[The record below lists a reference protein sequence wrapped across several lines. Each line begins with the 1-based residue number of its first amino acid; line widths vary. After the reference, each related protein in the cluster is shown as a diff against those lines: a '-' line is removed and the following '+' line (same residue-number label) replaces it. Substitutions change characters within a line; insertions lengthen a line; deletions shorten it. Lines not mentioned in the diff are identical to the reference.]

1 MGPKISRGK
10 AQSGSTD
17 TPDTNS
23 QSQWTDTPADAGN
36 IEWDGSLI
44 DKARWFFN
52 LLDALPEDSKFFRL
66 IETATVLTDK
76 QAKIAVFHPDHARI
90 HLERSD
96 APGSIDAPCMY
107 MRNSFGPI
115 TSAASA
121 MASPGAPPIPPSLSA
136 MAPAE
141 EEPAE
146 EGEEAAPAPAPSAL
160 DAMATISAQIAALAT
175 SASPTTTTPSALSRV
190 LGPDYAA
197 MYTIAPHVIETT
209 DEELAAYFLNR
220 IGPQSVRKEYRAKA
234 NRSGRRFIVVFL
246 EELKRAAVSSST
258 STTIAE
264 RMRLLLEAGCEPS
277 VAAWLRLTEV
287 HSSWN
292 RAMPP
297 DQVIPA
303 QQLAVMYKN
312 VIVRMG
318 DNADTKLT
326 VKFNELKTESLVK
339 GEDVS
344 AATPRLWREA
354 CLDVLDSL
362 SSADELAQLQ
372 GRALAAFNKD
382 PKRTATDKDKGGGR
396 PGGDW
401 SKKPPK
407 GKWTEGVNRPCN
419 NCKELGLP
427 GKHWDSKCPNKKDAK
442 DQDQGTKQDGET
454 GKGAM
459 ARASTTFFD
468 AGKTNN
474 LDLAMLDD
482 PEAALAA
489 LAGEAP
495 ARSLVA
501 RGASGESRASGEDGY
516 SSHSSTTSEGH
527 HYEDDA
533 SETPSKTP
541 ENRRPLLPLL
551 SWAPTWQTAPRCCT
565 QRVLQRSR
573 ATALSRSQS

>member
-17 TPDTNS
+17 TPDSNR

-115 TSAASA
+115 AIAASA

-209 DEELAAYFLNR
+209 DEELA
-220 IGPQSVRKEYRAKA
+220 
-234 NRSGRRFIVVFL
+234 
-246 EELKRAAVSSST
+246 LKNGFYV
-258 STTIAE
+258 
-264 RMRLLLEAGCEPS
+264 
-277 VAAWLRLTEV
+277 
-287 HSSWN
+287 
-292 RAMPP
+292 
-297 DQVIPA
+297 
-303 QQLAVMYKN
+303 
-312 VIVRMG
+312 
-318 DNADTKLT
+318 
-326 VKFNELKTESLVK
+326 
-339 GEDVS
+339 
-344 AATPRLWREA
+344 
-354 CLDVLDSL
+354 
-362 SSADELAQLQ
+362 
-372 GRALAAFNKD
+372 
-382 PKRTATDKDKGGGR
+382 
-396 PGGDW
+396 
-401 SKKPPK
+401 
-407 GKWTEGVNRPCN
+407 
-419 NCKELGLP
+419 
-427 GKHWDSKCPNKKDAK
+427 
-442 DQDQGTKQDGET
+442 
-454 GKGAM
+454 
-459 ARASTTFFD
+459 
-468 AGKTNN
+468 
-474 LDLAMLDD
+474 
-482 PEAALAA
+482 
-489 LAGEAP
+489 
-495 ARSLVA
+495 
-501 RGASGESRASGEDGY
+501 
-516 SSHSSTTSEGH
+516 
-527 HYEDDA
+527 
-533 SETPSKTP
+533 
-541 ENRRPLLPLL
+541 EN
-551 SWAPTWQTAPRCCT
+551 
-565 QRVLQRSR
+565 
-573 ATALSRSQS
+573 

>member
-17 TPDTNS
+17 TPDS
-23 QSQWTDTPADAGN
+23 IRQSQWTDTPADAEN
-36 IEWDGSLI
+36 VEWDGSLI

-175 SASPTTTTPSALSRV
+175 SASPTTTTPSALSRA

-220 IGPQSVRKEYRAKA
+220 IGPQSVRKDYRAKA

-297 DQVIPA
+297 DQIIPA

-312 VIVRMG
+312 VIVLCRAMSKPSPQLMVAAEHVLAYLYRNRDIG
-318 DNADTKLT
+318 LRYKADEKPLEGFTDSDWGVRHSTSGYVFML
-326 VKFNELKTESLVK
+326 NH
-339 GEDVS
+339 
-344 AATPRLWREA
+344 A
-354 CLDVLDSL
+354 CISWASKKQSSVAL
-362 SSADELAQLQ
+362 SSCEAEIMAASEAAKEAVYLGSFLGELDAHDDSPVDLY
-372 GRALAAFNKD
+372 LDNKAA
-382 PKRTATDKDKGGGR
+382 G
-396 PGGDW
+396 
-401 SKKPPK
+401 
-407 GKWTEGVNRPCN
+407 
-419 NCKELGLP
+419 
-427 GKHWDSKCPNKKDAK
+427 
-442 DQDQGTKQDGET
+442 
-454 GKGAM
+454 
-459 ARASTTFFD
+459 
-468 AGKTNN
+468 
-474 LDLAMLDD
+474 DLAYN
-482 PEAALAA
+482 PEHHPKTKHIARRHFYVRECVEEHKLRVPFVASHDNLADFFTKPLNA
-489 LAGEAP
+489 KT
-495 ARSLVA
+495 
-501 RGASGESRASGEDGY
+501 RGKYG
-516 SSHSSTTSEGH
+516 
-527 HYEDDA
+527 
-533 SETPSKTP
+533 P
-541 ENRRPLLPLL
+541 
-551 SWAPTWQTAPRCCT
+551 
-565 QRVLQRSR
+565 V
-573 ATALSRSQS
+573 